1 MKPVAVELVSRGRI
15 VITAAFIG
23 LGLLMLGFVYY
34 ASLDNPQLE
43 QIQVDL
49 VDVKILDTNS
59 IDRRANLE
67 VVFLVTNPSKKTLTV
82 SNINYE
88 LFANGNNIG
97 NGEYSTEDIAMTGR
111 AAFYPGQSIE
121 LTSIFNLVYTDQIA
135 DTYSS
140 IVNGEHVAYKTTGQ
154 VSVES
159 AWSIVEK
166 QFESTLN

>member
-15 VITAAFIG
+15 SIIGAFIG
-23 LGLLMLGFVYY
+23 LGLIMLGFVYY

-49 VDVKILDTNS
+49 ISVKVLETNS
-59 IDRRANLE
+59 IDMRADLQ
-67 VVFLVTNPSKKTLTV
+67 VIFLVTNPSQRTLTV
-82 SNINYE
+82 SNINYA
-88 LFANGNNIG
+88 LFANDKNVG
-97 NGEYSTEDIAMTGR
+97 NGEYSTEDVAMTGR

-121 LTSIFNLVYTDQIA
+121 ISSVLNLVYTDQIA
-135 DTYSS
+135 DAYSA
-140 IVNGEHVAYKTTGQ
+140 IVNGEHVSYKATGQ

-166 QFESTLN
+166 HFETTLN